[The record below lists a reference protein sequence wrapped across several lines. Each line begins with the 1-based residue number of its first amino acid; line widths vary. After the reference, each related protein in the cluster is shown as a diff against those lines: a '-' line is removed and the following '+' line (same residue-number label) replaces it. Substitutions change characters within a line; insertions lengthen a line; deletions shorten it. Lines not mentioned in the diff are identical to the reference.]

1 MMSKRKPRRTN
12 APVARHAFV
21 YVSHIYYSQVKSSQ
35 ELVPILIVVKSSQVK
50 REELYFRIIEVTFQY
65 NEHFRI
71 IEVTFQDY
79 RNDFSVK
86 YFSGL

>member
-1 MMSKRKPRRTN
+1 MRLRS
-12 APVARHAFV
+12 A
-21 YVSHIYYSQVKSSQ
+21 KSG
-35 ELVPILIVVKSSQVK
+35 VRDGVVFNPFLTWGSFEDGRCGA

>member
-1 MMSKRKPRRTN
+1 MKMLD
-12 APVARHAFV
+12 A
-21 YVSHIYYSQVKSSQ
+21 YC
-35 ELVPILIVVKSSQVK
+35 
-50 REELYFRIIEVTFQY
+50 FRIIEVTFQY
-65 NEHFRI
+65 NEHFRV